1 MSSSEP
7 AVRCDGDSRR
17 YGERLAVDRV
27 SLLVEPGERVLLT
40 GGNGAGK
47 TTLLR
52 MLATVLRPHEGTLE
66 VAGRPLPREARS
78 VRTRIGYLAHE
89 SLVYPGLTAGE
100 NLELYAA
107 LQGAPAARV
116 DAALELVGLER
127 RRGGL
132 ASELS
137 RGMRQRLALARAV
150 VHEPQILLLDEPTT
164 GLDDDGRE
172 RLHALLAS
180 HHGAAVISTHEPAW
194 FEPLGVRRVAIAEG
208 RLA

>member
-1 MSSSEP
+1 MSSSDP
-7 AVRCDGDSRR
+7 AVRCDAVSRR
-17 YGERLAVDRV
+17 YGERLALDRV
-27 SLLVEPGERVLLT
+27 SLQVQPGERVLLT

-52 MLATVLRPHEGTLE
+52 MLATLLRPHEGTVT
-66 VAGRPLPREARS
+66 VAGHPLPREARR
-78 VRTRIGYLAHE
+78 VRPLIGYLGHE
-89 SLVYPGLTAGE
+89 PLVYPGLTAGE

-107 LQGAPAARV
+107 LHGAPAARV
-116 DAALELVGLER
+116 VEALELVGLER
-127 RRGGL
+127 RRGGV

-150 VHEPQILLLDEPTT
+150 LHRPQILLLDEPTT

-172 RLHALLAS
+172 RLRGLLAS
-180 HHGAAVISTHEPAW
+180 HEGTALISTHEPEW
-194 FEPLGVRRVAIAEG
+194 FAPLGVRSVQLAEG

>member
-1 MSSSEP
+1 
-7 AVRCDGDSRR
+7 VRI
-17 YGERLAVDRV
+17 
-27 SLLVEPGERVLLT
+27 
-40 GGNGAGK
+40 
-47 TTLLR
+47 
-52 MLATVLRPHEGTLE
+52 
-66 VAGRPLPREARS
+66 
-78 VRTRIGYLAHE
+78 RIGYLAHE

-127 RRGGL
+127 RRGDL

>member
-7 AVRCDGDSRR
+7 AVRCDAVSRR
-17 YGERLAVDRV
+17 YGERLALDAV
-27 SLLVEPGERVLLT
+27 SLQVAAGERVLLT

-66 VAGRPLPREARS
+66 IAGHPLPREARR
-78 VRTRIGYLAHE
+78 VRPLVGYLGHE
-89 SLVYPGLTAGE
+89 PLVYPGLTAGE

-107 LQGAPAARV
+107 LHAAPAARV
-116 DAALELVGLER
+116 DAALELVGLAR
-127 RRGGL
+127 RRHDL

-150 VHEPQILLLDEPTT
+150 LHRPRILLLDEPTT

-172 RLHALLAS
+172 RLRGLLA
-180 HHGAAVISTHEPAW
+180 
-194 FEPLGVRRVAIAEG
+194 
-208 RLA
+208 

>member
-1 MSSSEP
+1 MSSSDP
-7 AVRCDGDSRR
+7 AVRCDGVSRR
-17 YGERLAVDRV
+17 YGERLALDRV
-27 SLLVEPGERVLLT
+27 TLTVEPGERVLLT

-52 MLATVLRPHEGTLE
+52 MLATLLRPHEGALR
-66 VAGRPLPREARS
+66 VAGWELPREARK
-78 VRTRIGYLAHE
+78 VRPLVGYLGHE
-89 SLVYPGLTAGE
+89 PLVYPGLSAGE

-107 LQGAPAARV
+107 LQGSPAAGV

-127 RRGGL
+127 RRRDL
-132 ASELS
+132 AAVLS

-150 VHEPQILLLDEPTT
+150 LHRPQILLLDEPTT

-172 RLHALLAS
+172 RLRSLLAS
-180 HHGAAVISTHEPAW
+180 HPGAAVISTHEPAW
-194 FEPLGVRRVAIAEG
+194 FEPLAVRRVELVEG

>member
-7 AVRCDGDSRR
+7 AVRADGVSRR
-17 YGERLAVDRV
+17 YGERLALDGV
-27 SLLVEPGERVLLT
+27 SLHVGAGERVLLT

-66 VAGRPLPREARS
+66 VAGHPLPRDARR
-78 VRTRIGYLAHE
+78 VRPLVGYLGHE
-89 SLVYPGLTAGE
+89 PLVYPGLTARE

-107 LQGAPAARV
+107 LHAAPVGRV
-116 DAALELVGLER
+116 DAALELVGLAR
-127 RRGGL
+127 RRNDL

-150 VHEPQILLLDEPTT
+150 LHRPRILLLDEPTT

-172 RLHALLAS
+172 RLRGLLAS
-180 HHGAAVISTHEPAW
+180 HDGEAVISTHEPGW
-194 FEPLGVRRVAIAEG
+194 FEPLGARSVRLAEG

>member
-7 AVRCDGDSRR
+7 AVRCDSVSRR
-17 YGERLAVDRV
+17 YGERLALDRV
-27 SLLVEPGERVLLT
+27 SLLVEAGERVLLT

-52 MLATVLRPHEGTLE
+52 MLATVLRPHEGTLQ
-66 VAGRPLPREARS
+66 VAGRVLPREARA
-78 VRTRIGYLAHE
+78 VRPLVGYLGHE
-89 SLVYPGLTAGE
+89 PLVYPGLTAGE

-107 LQGAPAARV
+107 LHGAPAGRV
-116 DAALELVGLER
+116 DEALELVGLER
-127 RRGGL
+127 RRGDA

-150 VHEPQILLLDEPTT
+150 LHRPRILLLDEPTT

-172 RLHALLAS
+172 RLRGLLAA
-180 HHGAAVISTHEPAW
+180 HEGTAVISTHEPAW
-194 FEPLGVRRVAIAEG
+194 FEPLGVRRVRLAEG
-208 RLA
+208 RVA

>member
-7 AVRCDGDSRR
+7 AIRCDAVSRR
-17 YGERLAVDRV
+17 YGERLALDRV
-27 SLLVEPGERVLLT
+27 SLLVEPGERVVLT

-66 VAGRPLPREARS
+66 VAGCALPRQARAVRPL
-78 VRTRIGYLAHE
+78 VGYLGHE
-89 SLVYPGLTAGE
+89 PLVYPGLTAGE

-107 LQGAPAARV
+107 LQAVPAGAA

-127 RRGGL
+127 RRGDL
-132 ASELS
+132 AAELS
-137 RGMRQRLALARAV
+137 RGMRQRLALARALL
-150 VHEPQILLLDEPTT
+150 HRPSILLLDEPTT
-164 GLDDDGRE
+164 GLDEDGRE
-172 RLHALLAS
+172 RLRRLLAS
-180 HHGAAVISTHEPAW
+180 HEGTAVISTHEPAW
-194 FEPLGVRRVAIAEG
+194 FETLGVRRVRLAEG

>member
-7 AVRCDGDSRR
+7 AVRCDAVSRR
-17 YGERLAVDRV
+17 FGERLALDGVTLEV
-27 SLLVEPGERVLLT
+27 AAGERVILT

-52 MLATVLRPHEGTLE
+52 LLATVLRPHAGTVR
-66 VAGRPLPREARS
+66 VAGRELPREARS
-78 VRTRIGYLAHE
+78 VRPLIGYLGHE
-89 SLVYPGLTAGE
+89 PLVYPGLTAGE
-100 NLELYAA
+100 NLDLYAA
-107 LQGAPAARV
+107 LQGAGGSEV

-127 RRGGL
+127 RRGDL
-132 ASELS
+132 ASALS

-150 VHEPQILLLDEPTT
+150 VHRPAILLLDEPTT

-172 RLHALLAS
+172 RLRGLLAS
-180 HHGAAVISTHEPAW
+180 HLGATVISTHEPQW
-194 FEPLGVRRVAIAEG
+194 FEPLGVRRVALVEG